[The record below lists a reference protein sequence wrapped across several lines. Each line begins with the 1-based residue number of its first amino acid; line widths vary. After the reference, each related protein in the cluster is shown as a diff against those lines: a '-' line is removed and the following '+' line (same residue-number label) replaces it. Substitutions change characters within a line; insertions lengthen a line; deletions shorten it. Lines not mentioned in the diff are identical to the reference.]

1 MARQKLILDRYRIIE
16 KAGSG
21 GYGTV
26 QHAYDTRLK
35 RDVAIK
41 CIELSEADVARAR
54 LLAMEA
60 KMADALASAEE
71 AAEDA
76 GEGAEPALPDALR
89 GAASAAR
96 ADAAAV
102 RVVGP

>member
-1 MARQKLILDRYRIIE
+1 MARQQLILDRYRIIG
-16 KAGSG
+16 KAGAG

-41 CIELSEADVARAR
+41 CIPLSEADVARAR

-60 KMADALASAEE
+60 KMADALA
-71 AAEDA
+71 AAEDDGEEA
-76 GEGAEPALPDALR
+76 GEGAVEDAR
-89 GAASAAR
+89 GAGESR
-96 ADAAAV
+96 
-102 RVVGP
+102 RPERGRSG